1 MIKHG
6 LLENAPFTLLIF
18 PARGI
23 LDLFGTFRLAMF
35 DDTTDRVIMNII
47 YISHWAK
54 YPIKS
59 HKIPAMGQ
67 NPYIFLKKNLLF
79 TPTGIHVLH
88 PIRSKKTAR
97 SPEAW
102 NHENWIRDII
112 PIAGRKIQVSELLLF
127 TQNICHRIS
136 YEQLG
141 VGITIKEGH
150 ETILIKS
157 LKSQISNKIP

>member
-1 MIKHG
+1 
-6 LLENAPFTLLIF
+6 
-18 PARGI
+18 
-23 LDLFGTFRLAMF
+23 
-35 DDTTDRVIMNII
+35 
-47 YISHWAK
+47 
-54 YPIKS
+54 
-59 HKIPAMGQ
+59 MGQ
-67 NPYIFLKKNLLF
+67 NPYIFFKKNLLF
-79 TPTGIHVLH
+79 IPTGIHVLH

-112 PIAGRKIQVSELLLF
+112 PIAGRKIQVRELLLF